1 MNDPTAGDDGEI
13 SAMMV
18 LLFFGIVAMYTF
30 LETVFE
36 HFNIQFF
43 HQSGVAIIL
52 GGILGY
58 VAKMNN
64 QKQEFS
70 FDGTFFFTFVLP
82 AILFS
87 AGYNLKKRRFVQNF
101 NYIVLYGVLGTIVN
115 FAVMVAGT
123 YLVSSNNLI
132 SVGYLFGENKGKP
145 AEIVQ
150 LTIPEIFFMSATL
163 CSSDTVAALTMI
175 KSKEHPKL
183 FSLVFGEGIVN
194 DAVAIILFNAVRNT
208 ISSNAFHWY
217 TPVNLSIDF
226 FKMSGLSVL
235 VGILTGIVAAICFKK
250 SKFISTS
257 PIVEICLVFFF
268 GYSSYLIAELFH
280 YSGVIALLIAG
291 IVLAHY
297 NWYNLSDYGK
307 FITGYTFQS
316 ISTMAEGFLF
326 AYLGISSL
334 FYIDKEI
341 SLSFIGYETIVVL
354 VARFAAVYVLSGIGY
369 LKMKQKWKVD
379 FYELAI
385 IWFSGLIR
393 GAIAF
398 ALVIQIDGIKNKNLV
413 LTTTLGIVLI
423 TTIGL
428 GAIMPKF
435 IAVML
440 RLKSNAESNRTSLEI
455 PIMSRDQAVSGRE
468 EEERKLSEETMS
480 KDCIRILK
488 DIDNKIVK
496 RMLIRDYEK
505 VKEELNRKK
514 KLKINE
520 ELALSQP
527 NKSTDSVHHQE
538 PKFKDQLVFQEIQLR

>member
-307 FITGYTFQS
+307 FITG
-316 ISTMAEGFLF
+316 
-326 AYLGISSL
+326 
-334 FYIDKEI
+334 
-341 SLSFIGYETIVVL
+341 
-354 VARFAAVYVLSGIGY
+354 
-369 LKMKQKWKVD
+369 
-379 FYELAI
+379 
-385 IWFSGLIR
+385 
-393 GAIAF
+393 
-398 ALVIQIDGIKNKNLV
+398 
-413 LTTTLGIVLI
+413 
-423 TTIGL
+423 
-428 GAIMPKF
+428 
-435 IAVML
+435 
-440 RLKSNAESNRTSLEI
+440 
-455 PIMSRDQAVSGRE
+455 
-468 EEERKLSEETMS
+468 
-480 KDCIRILK
+480 
-488 DIDNKIVK
+488 
-496 RMLIRDYEK
+496 
-505 VKEELNRKK
+505 
-514 KLKINE
+514 
-520 ELALSQP
+520 
-527 NKSTDSVHHQE
+527 
-538 PKFKDQLVFQEIQLR
+538 